1 MNAEDRK
8 ALVTAARAARLNAY
22 APYSGYAVGAAL
34 RSADGRVYTGA
45 NVENASYPVGLCAE
59 RVALFSAVAD
69 GRREF
74 LAIAVVTE
82 DGASPCGACRQA
94 LAEFNPDLEVIMADG
109 KGWICQVSTMKT
121 LLPYAFGRGDAGKPG
136 GS

>member
-1 MNAEDRK
+1 MKAEDRK
-8 ALVTAARAARLNAY
+8 ALVSAARAARVNAY

-34 RSADGRVYTGA
+34 QTVDGKVYTGA

-82 DGASPCGACRQA
+82 DGAAPCGACRQA

-109 KGWICQVSTMKT
+109 KGWICQVSSMKA
-121 LLPYAFGRGDAGKPG
+121 LLPYAFGRGDAEK
-136 GS
+136 SDRS